1 MEPSIA
7 FVMDEKG
14 IVMTEIITGLRHADK
29 RPSVIVLGLAL
40 VALIVAAVVTTG
52 SLAIL
57 GSDSNA
63 VLVVGVAIVALLVGL
78 QGARTDCGWNA
89 AIRLAGNPGQ
99 SEVTILAHSVG
110 LVLGALTTATV
121 LMTLALWIQVP
132 VAVVGLLLLVLAPFR
147 IARPTTVA
155 PGGWKVRREWERWG
169 TTRYMAVFGWFL
181 GLGFVTTMASPL
193 FVVCALWALSQGNW
207 SVAVFTF
214 LAFAAGRLM
223 TTVATTF
230 GESYARDTSAADKV
244 VRAVLPFGIFEGI
257 AGAATG
263 VLMLI

>member
-1 MEPSIA
+1 
-7 FVMDEKG
+7 
-14 IVMTEIITGLRHADK
+14 MTEIITGQRRVDM
-29 RPSVIVLGLAL
+29 RPSVIALGLAL
-40 VALIVAAVVTTG
+40 VAVSVGAVVTTG

-57 GSDSNA
+57 GRGSNA
-63 VLVVGVAIVALLVGL
+63 APVVGMAIVALLVGL

-89 AIRLAGNPGQ
+89 AIRLAGKPGQ
-99 SEVTILAHSVG
+99 SEVTILVHSVG

-121 LMTLALWIQVP
+121 LMALALWIQVP
-132 VAVVGLLLLVLAPFR
+132 AVVVGLLLLVLAPFR
-147 IARPTTVA
+147 IARPMSVA

-193 FVVCALWALSQGNW
+193 FVVCALWALSQGHW
-207 SVAVFTF
+207 AVAVFTF
-214 LAFAAGRLM
+214 LAFAVGRLT

-230 GESYARDTSAADKV
+230 DESFACDTSAADKI
-244 VRAVLPFGIFEGI
+244 VRAVSPLGIIEGI

>member
-1 MEPSIA
+1 
-7 FVMDEKG
+7 
-14 IVMTEIITGLRHADK
+14 MTEITTRQRRVDM
-29 RPSVIVLGLAL
+29 RPRVIALGLAL
-40 VALIVAAVVTTG
+40 VTLIVAAVVTTG

-57 GSDSNA
+57 ASGSNA
-63 VLVVGVAIVALLVGL
+63 APVIGMAVVALLIGL

-89 AIRLAGNPGQ
+89 AIRLAGKPGQ
-99 SEVTILAHSVG
+99 SEVTILAHSIG
-110 LVLGALTTATV
+110 LVLGALSTATV
-121 LMTLALWIQVP
+121 LMTLAFWIQVP
-132 VAVVGLLLLVLAPFR
+132 TAVVGLLLLVLAPFR

-193 FVVCALWALSQGNW
+193 LVACALWTLSQGHW
-207 SVAVFTF
+207 PVAIPTF

-230 GESYARDTSAADKV
+230 DESFACDTSAADKI
-244 VRAVLPFGIFEGI
+244 VRAVSPFGVVEGI

-263 VLMLI
+263 VLILV